1 MRGPSVLRAL
11 TTLARS
17 LLTILTAAVLFAFNF
32 ELVGIVAF
40 RYLYNPHSAM
50 GHDIALVLHA
60 LLSGVLTAW
69 MYRQFFHDHLWRA

>member
-1 MRGPSVLRAL
+1 VLRAL

-17 LLTILTAAVLFAFNF
+17 LLTIVTAGVLFAFSF

-40 RYLYNPHSAM
+40 RYLYIPHGAM
-50 GHDIALVLHA
+50 GHDIALVLHV
-60 LLSGVLTAW
+60 LLSAVLAAW